1 MKQVAVVSG
10 ANRGIGLEISARL
23 ADLGFTVIFTS
34 RDEEKG
40 LKAMNGLLKSGRKFV
55 FFKLDV
61 TNKTDGR
68 KLSEFLEKEYGRVDV
83 LFNNAAILPDENE
96 SAVSVDLSIV
106 SKTFETNTVG
116 AFMVA
121 QAVIPLMKENNY
133 GRIINIS
140 SGLGALSTMG
150 GGYPAYRISKASL
163 NAITRMLADEL
174 SNFNILVNSVDPGWV
189 KTDMGGPNA
198 SKTTAQAVDSILWLA
213 QLPDNGPSGKFFR
226 NKQEAPW

>member
-1 MKQVAVVSG
+1 MEQVAVVTG

-23 ADLGFTVIFTS
+23 ADLGFTVVFTS
-34 RDEEKG
+34 RDEAKG
-40 LKAMNGLLKSGRKFV
+40 LQAMNGLIKSGRKFV

-61 TNKTDGR
+61 TSKTDGR
-68 KLSEFLEKEYGRVDV
+68 KLSEFLEKEYGKVDV

-96 SAVSVDLSIV
+96 SAVTVDLSMV

-121 QAVIPLMKENNY
+121 QSVIPLMKKNNY

-140 SGLGALSTMG
+140 SGLGALNTMG

-174 SNFNILVNSVDPGWV
+174 SPFNIIVNSVDPGWV

>member
-1 MKQVAVVSG
+1 MEQVAVVTG
-10 ANRGIGLEISARL
+10 ANRGIGLEISKRL
-23 ADLGFTVIFTS
+23 ADLGFTVIFTA

-40 LKAMNGLLKSGRKFV
+40 RKAMNSLLKSGRKLV

-61 TNKTDGR
+61 TDKTDGIR
-68 KLSEFLEKEYGRVDV
+68 LSQFLEKEYGRVDV

-96 SAVSVDLSIV
+96 SAVSIDLSLV

-116 AFMVA
+116 AFRVA
-121 QAVIPLMKENNY
+121 QSVISLMKKNNY

-140 SGLGALSTMG
+140 SGLGALSSMG

-163 NAITRMLADEL
+163 NAITKMLADEL
-174 SNFNILVNSVDPGWV
+174 SHFNILVNSVDPGWV

-198 SKTTAQAVDSILWLA
+198 SKTAAQAVDNILWLA

-226 NKQEAPW
+226 NKEEALW

>member
-1 MKQVAVVSG
+1 MEQIAVVTG

-23 ADLGFTVIFTS
+23 ADLGFTVVFTS
-34 RDEEKG
+34 RDEAKG

-68 KLSEFLEKEYGRVDV
+68 KLYEFLEKEYGRVDV

-96 SAVSVDLSIV
+96 SAVAVDLSVV
-106 SKTFETNTVG
+106 SKTFETNTIG

-121 QAVIPLMKENNY
+121 QSVIPLMKKNNY

-140 SGLGALSTMG
+140 SGLGALSSMG

-174 SNFNILVNSVDPGWV
+174 SNSNILVNSVDPGWV

-198 SKTTAQAVDSILWLA
+198 SKTTAEAVDSILWLA
-213 QLPDNGPSGKFFR
+213 QLPENGPSGKFFR

>member
-1 MKQVAVVSG
+1 MEQVAVVTG
-10 ANRGIGLEISARL
+10 ANRGIGLEISTRL
-23 ADLGFTVIFTS
+23 ADLGFTVIFTA

-40 LKAMNGLLKSGRKFV
+40 LKAMNSLLKSGRKLV

-61 TNKTDGR
+61 TDKTDGIR
-68 KLSEFLEKEYGRVDV
+68 LSQFLEKEYGRVDV

-96 SAVSVDLSIV
+96 SAVSVDLSVV
-106 SKTFETNTVG
+106 SKTFETNVIG

-121 QAVIPLMKENNY
+121 QSVVPLMKKNKY

-140 SGLGALSTMG
+140 SGLGALSSMG

-174 SNFNILVNSVDPGWV
+174 SHSNILVNSADPGWV

-198 SKTTAQAVDSILWLA
+198 SKTTAQAVGSILWLA

-226 NKQEAPW
+226 NMEEAPW